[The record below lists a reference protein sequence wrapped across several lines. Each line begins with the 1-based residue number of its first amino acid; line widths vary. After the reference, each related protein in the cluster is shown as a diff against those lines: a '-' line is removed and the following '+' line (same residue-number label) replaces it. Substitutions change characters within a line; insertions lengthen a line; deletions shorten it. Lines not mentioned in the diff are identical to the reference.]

1 MGLVFD
7 FLLMQI
13 LLIKEQLRKQLGGEI
28 RDRL

>member
-1 MGLVFD
+1 MGLVFG